1 MNKNDIIAIANKYRN
16 MSENEFRYGAAK
28 CAYYEQIADNIENN
42 IFVFEDDDENF
53 ETEEDIVEFIKEDID
68 SFEKFYDME
77 DLENMDM
84 LDELPDN
91 DAE

>member
-1 MNKNDIIAIANKYRN
+1 MTKEEIVAIVVKYHN
-16 MSENEFRYGAAK
+16 MSEKERLYGESK

-42 IFVFEDDDENF
+42 IYVFEDDENF
-53 ETEEDIVEFIKEDID
+53 ETEEDIVEFIKEDIN
-68 SFEKFYDME
+68 SFENYYDME

-91 DAE
+91 DEDE

>member
-1 MNKNDIIAIANKYRN
+1 MDKDDIIAIANKYRN
-16 MSENEFRYGAAK
+16 MSENEFRYGDAK
-28 CAYYEQIADNIENN
+28 CAYYRQIADIIENS
-42 IFVFEDDDENF
+42 ISLFEDDDENF

-68 SFEKFYDME
+68 SFENIYDME

>member
-1 MNKNDIIAIANKYRN
+1 
-16 MSENEFRYGAAK
+16 
-28 CAYYEQIADNIENN
+28 
-42 IFVFEDDDENF
+42 VFEDDENF

-68 SFEKFYDME
+68 FFGNYYDME

-91 DAE
+91 DENDEDE